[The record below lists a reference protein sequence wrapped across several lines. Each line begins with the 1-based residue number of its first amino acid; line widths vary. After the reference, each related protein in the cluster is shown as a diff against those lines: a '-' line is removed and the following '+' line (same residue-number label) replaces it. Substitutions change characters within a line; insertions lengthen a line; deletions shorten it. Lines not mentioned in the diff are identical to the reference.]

1 MMNETPLQG
10 NLQRYYCEKSITHS
24 EIWQKGRLSIW
35 FCMSQSDFASSKFSS
50 CSLNKKI
57 TNQENIVNL
66 ILHQNNLQTLSTNIK
81 LPLIKVTGINT
92 FNKTLSGL
100 TRLVLQPMLN
110 IYLTFNFLS
119 ILPPVS
125 FKLELET
132 RTVCSQHHIL
142 LYPYKKIQKLS
153 VSPVITITQQN
164 YIHLWLSDIITYGGN
179 HMWCLNQMK
188 SCFVVFL
195 ATYTSLLHKFKF
207 NKFKWLSC
215 FR

>member
-1 MMNETPLQG
+1 
-10 NLQRYYCEKSITHS
+10 
-24 EIWQKGRLSIW
+24 
-35 FCMSQSDFASSKFSS
+35 MSQSDFASSKFSS

-164 YIHLWLSDIITYGGN
+164 YIHL
-179 HMWCLNQMK
+179 
-188 SCFVVFL
+188 
-195 ATYTSLLHKFKF
+195 
-207 NKFKWLSC
+207 
-215 FR
+215 

>member
-1 MMNETPLQG
+1 VIL
-10 NLQRYYCEKSITHS
+10 ITGLTES
-24 EIWQKGRLSIW
+24 FWIFLY
-35 FCMSQSDFASSKFSS
+35 A
-50 CSLNKKI
+50 
-57 TNQENIVNL
+57 
-66 ILHQNNLQTLSTNIK
+66 TNIK

-153 VSPVITITQQN
+153 VSPVIRITQQN

-179 HMWCLNQMK
+179 HVILDTTLCDKICQWFAAGQWFSPGTPVSSHNKTDLYDITEILLKVVLNTINTHCHTME
-188 SCFVVFL
+188 F
-195 ATYTSLLHKFKF
+195 
-207 NKFKWLSC
+207 
-215 FR
+215 

>member
-1 MMNETPLQG
+1 MKHH
-10 NLQRYYCEKSITHS
+10 YKAIYKDITARNQLHTVKFDRK
-24 EIWQKGRLSIW
+24 EDVSIW

-50 CSLNKKI
+50 CSHNKKI

-81 LPLIKVTGINT
+81 LPLIKVTGINI
-92 FNKTLSGL
+92 FNQTLSGL

-110 IYLTFNFLS
+110 IYS

-142 LYPYKKIQKLS
+142 LYPYEKIQKLS
-153 VSPVITITQQN
+153 VSPVIMITQQN

>member
-1 MMNETPLQG
+1 MKHH
-10 NLQRYYCEKSITHS
+10 YKAIYKDITARNQLHTVKFDRK
-24 EIWQKGRLSIW
+24 EDVSIW

-50 CSLNKKI
+50 CSPNKKI

-153 VSPVITITQQN
+153 VSPVIRITQQN

-179 HMWCLNQMK
+179 HVMSESNE
-188 SCFVVFL
+188 V
-195 ATYTSLLHKFKF
+195 LLCGFFSH
-207 NKFKWLSC
+207 LYIIVA
-215 FR
+215 